1 MPPVSGTITRQG
13 AGEAARRPRG
23 AAARA
28 PGPSSRLAPEYL
40 AIAACTALALG
51 LRLLL
56 LSRPGFLTGVSEYD
70 DGPYFGS
77 AVALL
82 HGVLPYRD
90 FIFVQPPGI
99 TLIMLPVAALSKVT
113 GTAAAMTAGRL
124 LTTLVSCAAVVMAGL
139 LVRHRGLLAVLVT
152 SGLVAVY
159 PDGVFTARTVL
170 VEPWLVAFC
179 LAGALAVLD
188 GDHLT
193 ASRRRLLAGGLAF
206 GFAGAIEVW
215 AIFPVAVL
223 AAVALPGIR
232 RAATFAAG
240 AAAGFCLPVLPFA
253 ALAPRRIYQSLYV
266 AQVAPRAGDDRV
278 PVGARL
284 SHMLGVANL
293 PLGAHPRLL
302 LVTAACLLVAAIAAV
317 VLAGWRLA
325 GGPPPA
331 LDRFAL
337 LTTALVGLIFLWPDQ
352 FHYHFTTF
360 LAPFLALAIALPAAR
375 LLDAAGRG
383 VRRWPGRPAPARP
396 LRLGVPAVLLAGLAI
411 TVFALNQAAF
421 EARQAMPWAAV
432 PARVDQIIPPGAC
445 VATDQVSMLLLANR
459 FSPVQ
464 PGCPHML
471 DGLGS
476 DLAFS
481 GGLKPGTGA
490 AGVPAV
496 QALWREQFSRARFVW
511 LSFNAY
517 RRVAWTPQLRA
528 YLAAHFTPVL
538 RHGWHDTLYARRG
551 GARPAGR

>member
-1 MPPVSGTITRQG
+1 MSGTITRRG
-13 AGEAARRPRG
+13 AGEAARRPRWV
-23 AAARA
+23 APPV
-28 PGPSSRLAPEYL
+28 PGPYSWLAPEYL

-56 LSRPGFLTGVSEYD
+56 LSRPGFLAGISEYD

-77 AVALL
+77 AVAVL

-90 FIFVQPPGI
+90 FVFVQPPGI
-99 TLIMLPVAALSKVT
+99 TLLMLPAAALSKMA

-124 LTTLVSCAAVVMAGL
+124 LTTLVSCAAVVLAGL
-139 LVRHRGLLAVLVT
+139 LARHRGPLAVLVS

-193 ASRRRLLAGGLAF
+193 ASRRRLLAGGVAF

-223 AAVALPGIR
+223 AILLLPEIR

-240 AAAGFCLPVLPFA
+240 VAAGFCVPVIPFA
-253 ALAPRRIYQSLYV
+253 ALAPRRFYQSLYV
-266 AQVAPRAGDDRV
+266 AQVAPRARDARV
-278 PVGARL
+278 PPGARL
-284 SHMLGVANL
+284 SHILGLANV
-293 PLGAHPRLL
+293 PLGAQPRLL
-302 LVTAACLLVAAIAAV
+302 LETAACLLVAAVATL
-317 VLAGWRLA
+317 VLAGWWLTRR
-325 GGPPPA
+325 PPPA

-337 LTTALVGLIFLWPDQ
+337 LTAALVGLIFLWPDQ
-352 FHYHFTTF
+352 FHYHFTVF
-360 LAPFLALAIALPAAR
+360 LAPFLALSIALPAAR
-375 LLDAAGRG
+375 LADAAGRG
-383 VRRWPGRPAPARP
+383 GWRRPGHPGPGRP
-396 LRLGVPAVLLAGLAI
+396 LRLGAPAVVLAGLAI
-411 TVFALNQAAF
+411 TVFAVDQVGF
-421 EARQAMPWAAV
+421 EAHQAMPWGAV

-459 FSPVQ
+459 FSPGQ

-490 AGVPAV
+490 AEVPAV
-496 QALWREQFSRARFVW
+496 QALWREEFSRAQFVW
-511 LSFNAY
+511 LSCNAD

-551 GARPAGR
+551 